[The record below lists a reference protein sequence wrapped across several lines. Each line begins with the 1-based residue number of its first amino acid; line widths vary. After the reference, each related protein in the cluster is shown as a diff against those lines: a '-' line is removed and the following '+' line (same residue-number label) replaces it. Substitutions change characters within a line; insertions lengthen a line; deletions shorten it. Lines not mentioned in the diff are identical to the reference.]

1 MRLTV
6 DLSPALAELIGRG
19 PQRVRQAGS
28 LGAKRAAEDY
38 EQAIRDYIRAG
49 QAFTPRTGHLE
60 QSIGWRP
67 DGDGAEVYAN
77 APYAGAVERGT
88 RPHRITPGPGRKAL
102 RWFPNGGGVAFARYV
117 DHPGS
122 RAYPYFFAERDQ
134 REALMLAAMREAV
147 AETLLG

>member
-1 MRLTV
+1 MRLAL
-6 DLSPALAELIGRG
+6 DLSPALAELIGSG
-19 PQRVRQAGS
+19 PEQIRRAGT

-38 EQAIRDYIRAG
+38 EQAIRDTIRAG
-49 QAFTPRTGHLE
+49 SAFTPRSGHLE

-102 RWFPNGGGVAFARYV
+102 RWFPNGGGVAFAASV

-122 RAYPYFFAERDQ
+122 RAYPYFFAEMDQ

-147 AETLLG
+147 AEVLLA